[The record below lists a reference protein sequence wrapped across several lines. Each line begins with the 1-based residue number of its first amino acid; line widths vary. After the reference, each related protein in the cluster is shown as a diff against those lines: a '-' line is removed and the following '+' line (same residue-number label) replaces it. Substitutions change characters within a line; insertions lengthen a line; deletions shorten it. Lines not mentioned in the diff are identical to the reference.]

1 MSLEITFH
9 FVLDKKKT
17 VLDYKT
23 NNFSEGLKSQFS
35 AGV

>member
-9 FVLDKKKT
+9 FVLDKKET
-17 VLDYKT
+17 VLDYKN
-23 NNFSEGLKSQFS
+23 NNFSEGLKSQIS